1 MYIKVWFIFVFI
13 KMIIPK
19 ELALKG
25 VVVVVVVVGVVR
37 TVNNLNL
44 YNTIN
49 HISLIC
55 YLEGLWG
62 KVGEEKLS

>member
-44 YNTIN
+44 NDTIG
-49 HISLIC
+49 HIS
-55 YLEGLWG
+55 
-62 KVGEEKLS
+62 

>member
-1 MYIKVWFIFVFI
+1 
-13 KMIIPK
+13 MIIPK

-44 YNTIN
+44 NDTIS

-55 YLEGLWG
+55 YLEDLWAG
-62 KVGEEKLS
+62 KVGEEKLP